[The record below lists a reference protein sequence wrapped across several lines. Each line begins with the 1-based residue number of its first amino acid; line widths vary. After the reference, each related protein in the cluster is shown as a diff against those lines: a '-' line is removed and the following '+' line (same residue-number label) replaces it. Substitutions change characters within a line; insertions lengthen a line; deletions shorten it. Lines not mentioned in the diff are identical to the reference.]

1 MTAMTVTE
9 IARTYSNWG
18 HHCEQALTFTL
29 TGEIRKHDKV
39 PFYMDS
45 DIPEYD
51 MSVKSS
57 GFTLASGNI
66 NMGDTFDEKLA
77 DFCSRVHSNKFAYV
91 TVNMVAY
98 IMNKDEFEKFLRTFA
113 YMDRDSKKNG
123 GLTKIK
129 CRKESKKMLDWFE
142 GQVA

>member
-1 MTAMTVTE
+1 MTAMTVAN
-9 IARTYSNWG
+9 IACTSTNDGIYR
-18 HHCEQALTFTL
+18 EQALAFTM

-39 PFYMDS
+39 PFHMGS

-57 GFTLASGNI
+57 GFTLASGRL

-77 DFCSRVHSNKFAYV
+77 DFFSRVHSNKFAYV

-98 IMNKDEFEKFLRTFA
+98 IMDKGEFEKFLRTFA